1 MRPTV
6 HFRLIIVALLSFI
19 GHYYSFGLTPV
30 YLNDTNEAY
39 VLKKIYIDY
48 LEDKKDTLTVS
59 EVSSASFQKLFSN
72 SPHVSGNKNIS
83 SAYWLKFTIINETTR
98 RKNWLLELFDFRIDY
113 FEIYI
118 PDGAG
123 QYTTYTGGSKYPFSA
138 REYNHK
144 NFAYDLPL
152 NLNDTPLTIYVKI
165 KANRPVSFIGSI
177 RSYKYFSSY
186 ASTEYLSLALFYG
199 IILAMCIYNIFL
211 FLALKDV
218 TYLFYVLYVFS
229 IGIYTSSQDG
239 LGFEYIWPN
248 HPTLNNYIFPLSI
261 YSMVLWALFYARSFL
276 NTRKLSPKVDKV
288 IIGLI
293 IVRTAV
299 FIVEFFYPAIAF
311 IIWIDLIPLFAA
323 YLAGIICFLSGHR
336 MARFYV
342 LAFTMLFAGFIIT
355 GLEHLHLIEDSILS
369 VYSFNAGVL
378 CEMMLL
384 SLALADRIK
393 VLNIEKEIAQ
403 KATIAQLQE
412 NELLKDKVNLELE
425 SKVKERTKELEFKNK
440 ELDTFVYRASHDI
453 KGPLKSII
461 GLTTVGLKDI
471 KDSTALNYFEH
482 ILKSSKRLDHLV
494 ADLLAVTQV
503 KESRL
508 KVTNIDF
515 EKIIKEI
522 LYNLDHLPEY
532 ADMDINFSIDGQED
546 FFSDEKIIY
555 SVFQNMIENAIK
567 YRDTGKERSSL
578 DIKLEI
584 KDSLATVEFKDN
596 GLGIEQEYAEK
607 IFDMFYKVNQDSSG
621 SGLGLY
627 MVKSSVER
635 LEGCITLQS
644 TATVG
649 SVFTITL
656 KNHPIAVLSSH

>member
-1 MRPTV
+1 MRLTA
-6 HFRLIIVALLSFI
+6 HFRLVIVALLFFV
-19 GHYYSFGLTPV
+19 GPYYSFAWAPV
-30 YLNDTNEAY
+30 YLNDTDESY
-39 VLKKIYIDY
+39 FLKRIYIDY
-48 LEDKKDTLTVS
+48 LEDKKDTLIIS
-59 EVSSASFQKLFSN
+59 EVSSASFEKLFSN

-83 SAYWLKFTIINETTR
+83 SAYWLKFTIVNKTTR

-118 PDGAG
+118 PDGTG
-123 QYTTYTGGSKYPFSA
+123 QYTTYIGGSKYPFSA

-199 IILAMCIYNIFL
+199 IILAMCLYNIFL
-211 FLALKDV
+211 FLALKDS

-229 IGIYTSSQDG
+229 IGVYTSSQDG

-248 HPTLNNYIFPLSI
+248 HPALNNYIFPLSI
-261 YSMVLWALFYARSFL
+261 YSMVIWALFYARSFL

-293 IVRTAV
+293 VVRTAV
-299 FIVEFFYPAIAF
+299 FIVEFFYPSIAF

-323 YLAGIICFLSGHR
+323 YLAGIISFLSGHR

-355 GLEHLHLIEDSILS
+355 GLEHLHLIDDSIIS

-412 NELLKDKVNLELE
+412 NELLKDMVNLELE

-508 KVTNIDF
+508 KVTHIDF
-515 EKIIKEI
+515 EKIVKEI

-532 ADMDINFSIDGQED
+532 ADMDINFSMDGQED

-567 YRDTGKERSSL
+567 YRDTKKERSCL

-635 LEGCITLQS
+635 LEGCIKLQS

-656 KNHPIAVLSSH
+656 KNHPVAVLSSQ